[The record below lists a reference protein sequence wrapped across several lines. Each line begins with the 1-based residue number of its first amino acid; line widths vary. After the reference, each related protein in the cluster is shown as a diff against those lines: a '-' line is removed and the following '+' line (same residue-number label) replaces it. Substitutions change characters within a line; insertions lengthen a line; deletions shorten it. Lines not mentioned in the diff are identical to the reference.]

1 MGGFSDEGK
10 RYIVRDVHLI
20 DRADSDLW
28 NDRMRVQIDQRGRVA
43 SAGFLQPNFTDYAEG
58 LRAFYVRDDA
68 TGAFWSAPHEPVQ
81 ADADAFEFS
90 IGLADVRWT
99 VERDGIRV
107 GLEMVVPRDDDV
119 EVWSATVTNVSR
131 RARRVSLYSYFPV
144 GLRALLA
151 QRAWFDGRLNL
162 SLHEYFPYYVHYKDY
177 YTLRKLKNLVFCA
190 SDRRPDGIQLSLADF
205 AGRRGPNDPDQI
217 RLPRLPKAPAAHEIA
232 NERSGAIYQFVL
244 GLRPGQS
251 QTVRF
256 VFGPAKDRTD
266 AERLARKYRRAGALE
281 RARRAAEAF
290 LDSYAPAVRI
300 RTPDREFDHYINHW
314 QSRRSLML
322 ARTIRFN
329 YAPQGRNVIQ
339 DAMGGAYVD
348 PSSSRQ
354 WFTRIWGH
362 QHQNGWLPHGMPFA
376 EGVKQIEINS
386 IPHKDINSWGP
397 GAVAFYL
404 YETGDFSILDEPIP
418 FSDAPARRASLYEH
432 VCLGLEWLLNDRTR
446 RGLSRIGQG
455 DWNDPLNMA
464 GLKERGESIWLTEA
478 MAAALDAWAPVARRR
493 GDVKRAIRYER
504 EADKTRRAINRLAW
518 DGQWYTRGFTDAGKP
533 FGVKTDREG
542 TVFLNSQ
549 SWAMIAGAA
558 TARRVTLCM
567 RAVEKYL
574 MTPSGPMLLGPAF
587 TAMREDI
594 GKLTQK
600 IPGWNENGSIYC
612 HAATFYAYALYC
624 ARRPD
629 EAFDVLRR
637 LLPGYGGNTIERTGQ
652 LPLYI
657 PNFYRG
663 ADAGRK
669 AGLSSHAPNTGTAS
683 WYYRTAV
690 AMLLGVRAEEAGMRL
705 DPQLPRGWRRAA
717 VWRLWRGAEFDI
729 QIVRGGV
736 KRTAVWLDGRP
747 LRGTL
752 VPVQPAGSWHWVKVA
767 VPE

>member
-1 MGGFSDEGK
+1 
-10 RYIVRDVHLI
+10 
-20 DRADSDLW
+20 
-28 NDRMRVQIDQRGRVA
+28 
-43 SAGFLQPNFTDYAEG
+43 
-58 LRAFYVRDDA
+58 
-68 TGAFWSAPHEPVQ
+68 
-81 ADADAFEFS
+81 
-90 IGLADVRWT
+90 
-99 VERDGIRV
+99 
-107 GLEMVVPRDDDV
+107 
-119 EVWSATVTNVSR
+119 
-131 RARRVSLYSYFPV
+131 
-144 GLRALLA
+144 
-151 QRAWFDGRLNL
+151 
-162 SLHEYFPYYVHYKDY
+162 
-177 YTLRKLKNLVFCA
+177 
-190 SDRRPDGIQLSLADF
+190 
-205 AGRRGPNDPDQI
+205 
-217 RLPRLPKAPAAHEIA
+217 
-232 NERSGAIYQFVL
+232 
-244 GLRPGQS
+244 
-251 QTVRF
+251 
-256 VFGPAKDRTD
+256 
-266 AERLARKYRRAGALE
+266 
-281 RARRAAEAF
+281 
-290 LDSYAPAVRI
+290 
-300 RTPDREFDHYINHW
+300 
-314 QSRRSLML
+314 
-322 ARTIRFN
+322 
-329 YAPQGRNVIQ
+329 
-339 DAMGGAYVD
+339 
-348 PSSSRQ
+348 
-354 WFTRIWGH
+354 
-362 QHQNGWLPHGMPFA
+362 
-376 EGVKQIEINS
+376 
-386 IPHKDINSWGP
+386 
-397 GAVAFYL
+397 
-404 YETGDFSILDEPIP
+404 
-418 FSDAPARRASLYEH
+418 
-432 VCLGLEWLLNDRTR
+432 
-446 RGLSRIGQG
+446 
-455 DWNDPLNMA
+455 
-464 GLKERGESIWLTEA
+464 